1 MLVLTW
7 LELEFKNYCRSRRVG
22 IAGAEARLLE
32 LLTGEPKWRTA
43 AEPWWPNQDEVFFH
57 QVRDNGRR
65 LDQNLDLIKEDLG
78 EFIERNRLDTLL
90 LSLGGGAKILCFEL
104 SRELNVCAMD
114 FGAMIRGLTYS
125 GSDGNRGSRSPH
137 SPFLFRVPFHVFMD
151 ALEKAFPR
159 LTDEEL
165 LAKAHAS

>member
-1 MLVLTW
+1 MNGDYVDNYERIFPVEHWLPRLRLPRASCLTGNPDRATSVLVLTW

-65 LDQNLDLIKEDLG
+65 LDQNLDLIKEDLR

-90 LSLGGGAKILCFEL
+90 LSLGGGAENPML
-104 SRELNVCAMD
+104 
-114 FGAMIRGLTYS
+114 
-125 GSDGNRGSRSPH
+125 
-137 SPFLFRVPFHVFMD
+137 
-151 ALEKAFPR
+151 
-159 LTDEEL
+159 
-165 LAKAHAS
+165 